1 MCTYFSVHIS
11 EFTCVVWDNAE
22 GNSTVG
28 SGALNNNS
36 YPGVPRWI
44 RESCRAAK
52 PWAVHCYWAL
62 LQRSWAKP
70 EDQET
75 VSHLRSLLWWTA
87 SHRNQKGR
95 GKLRNIQ
102 SKSKRTKYTHLRS
115 SDWCKKKCAKTG
127 NKTCTS
133 YLRRAGLSGAAVC
146 VRNMPFCKT
155 GVSTALLT
163 DNWGWKK

>member
-1 MCTYFSVHIS
+1 MCVHIS
-11 EFTCVVWDNAE
+11 LFTCVVWDNAE

-36 YPGVPRWI
+36 YPGVPRWV

-52 PWAVHCYWAL
+52 PWAVHSYWAL

-87 SHRNQKGR
+87 SHGNRKGR

-102 SKSKRTKYTHLRS
+102 PKRERTNTLTYGLLT
-115 SDWCKKKCAKTG
+115 DAKKKCAKTGNTG

-146 VRNMPFCKT
+146 VRNVPFCKT